1 MNVSIQPQSITVSA
15 QQAELAVTT
24 GEQIARDV
32 EPIDPYTGSYTV
44 TPTESAQ
51 VLETDGLKMTDD
63 VTVEAVSDTYVGSG
77 IARKSSADMTQEFDW
92 VTAPSGYYESD
103 AVFRLEHARTGS
115 LSIDKSKMAD
125 GYIEATAS
133 QPSGYV
139 FPDSEMTA
147 TTMINT
153 YMGLEVT
160 PDEESQTFRTKN
172 CFMTGNVT
180 VNPIP
185 SQYIVP
191 TGELSITANGTANVT
206 QYATANVNVKPT
218 LKYGVLRPDAELV
231 KTYSLDKMAVSD
243 LELTIPAYTTTAT
256 TIKAS
261 EALGETY
268 TVDFENYNYYILER
282 MLAIPTYSVSTK
294 GKGRQE
300 YHANSALYELTE
312 IPANSFQAIIDN
324 TKMTNRTYG
333 IVASGTFYRLIYWSN
348 GTTIAGQST
357 QAYGMYQAVVAPT
370 IASGGVITMN
380 TPTFGTRGHTTY
392 FTSTY
397 MNAVTDVRLQY
408 VFEIYRSPKNNL
420 NLDGWGVFQNMN
432 HVIDCVNSNTHKLT

>member
-1 MNVSIQPQSITVSA
+1 MNVKIQPQSISVSA

-44 TPTESAQ
+44 TPSETAQ

-63 VTVEAVSDTYVGSG
+63 VTVEAVSDNYVGSG
-77 IARKSSADMTQEFDW
+77 IARKSSADMSQLFDK

-103 AVFRLEHARTGS
+103 GVLTLERAPTGTI
-115 LSIDKSKMAD
+115 SIDKSQMAN
-125 GYIEATAS
+125 GYIEATVH
-133 QPSGYV
+133 QQHGYV
-139 FPDSEMTA
+139 LDYSGTA

-153 YMGLEVT
+153 SLGREIT
-160 PDEESQTFRTKN
+160 PTEETQTFRTKN
-172 CFMTGNVT
+172 TFITGNIV

-185 SQYIVP
+185 SQYIIP
-191 TGELSITANGTANVT
+191 SGELSITANGTADVT
-206 QYATANVNVKPT
+206 QYASANVNVKPT
-218 LKYGVLRPDAELV
+218 LKYGVMRNDAELV
-231 KTYSLDKMAVSD
+231 KTYSFDKMAVAD

-294 GKGRQE
+294 GKGRAE

-380 TPTFGTRGHTTY
+380 TPTFGARGHTTY

-432 HVIDCVNSNTHKLT
+432 HVIDCVNSQTHKLT

>member
-1 MNVSIQPQSITVSA
+1 MNVKIQPQSISVSA

-63 VTVEAVSDTYVGSG
+63 VTVEAVPDDYVGS
-77 IARKSSADMTQEFDW
+77 AMPRKASADMTQLFDK

-103 AVFRLEHARTGS
+103 GVLTLEHAPTGTI
-115 LSIDKSKMAD
+115 SIDKSQMAN
-125 GYIEATAS
+125 GYIEATVH
-133 QPSGYV
+133 QQHGYV
-139 FPDSEMTA
+139 LDYSETA

-153 YMGLEVT
+153 SLGREIT
-160 PDEESQTFRTKN
+160 PTEEEQTFRTKN
-172 CFMTGNVT
+172 TYITGNIV

-185 SQYIVP
+185 SQYIIP
-191 TGELSITANGTANVT
+191 QGEVSITANGTADVT

-218 LKYGVLRPDAELV
+218 LKYGVMRNDAELV
-231 KTYSLDKMAVSD
+231 KTYSFDKMAVDD

-261 EALGETY
+261 EALEETY
-268 TVDFENYNYYILER
+268 TVDFSNYNYYILER
-282 MLAIPTYSVSTK
+282 VLTIPVYSVSTK

-300 YHANSALYELTE
+300 YHVNSALYELTE
-312 IPANSFQAIIDN
+312 IPANSFQAIID
-324 TKMTNRTYG
+324 TSVKFTSRIATL
-333 IVASGTFYRLIYWSN
+333 VASASYYRLLYWSS
-348 GTTIAGQST
+348 GTALAAQST

-370 IASGGVITMN
+370 ISSGVITMN
-380 TPTFGTRGHTTY
+380 SPTFGARGHTTY

-397 MNAVTDVRLQY
+397 MNALTDVRLQY

-420 NLDGWGVFQNMN
+420 NLDGWGSAQNMM
-432 HVIDCVNSNTHKLT
+432 HIIECANSNTHKLT